1 MTTFERKS
9 TSGHLH
15 VQGKEATEA
24 LVNHKFLGKFVEYI
38 AACRIFWL
46 KVVLKNSQRN
56 SKFSKENY

>member
-9 TSGHLH
+9 TSGHLL
-15 VQGKEATEA
+15 VQGKEDTEA
-24 LVNHKFLGKFVEYI
+24 SVNHKSLEKFVEYI

-46 KVVLKNSQRN
+46 KVVLKYPQRN